1 MCIIPDVL
9 LMLKKKKDMFIG
21 PSGIAKSIYMGTGVR
36 RSLHSLTKLSGPVF
50 VWLSGIARGKLVEEF
65 FRPLGHPV

>member
-1 MCIIPDVL
+1 MYIIPNVI
-9 LMLKKKKDMFIG
+9 LMLNKDMFIG
-21 PSGIAKSIYMGTGVR
+21 PSGITKFICMGTGVR
-36 RSLHSLTKLSGPVF
+36 RSLHSFTKPSGPVF